1 MTNKLAIIEVKITLP
16 SSFKPR
22 TMTYRGFSQME
33 KISEKDF
40 VAKRAEDLFVEHVVG
55 KGVNFN
61 LKKEDLK
68 VKTSVTVYH
77 AHCYI
82 PTENQV
88 KLKFEKS
95 HE

>member
-1 MTNKLAIIEVKITLP
+1 MDNKLAIIEVKITLP
-16 SSFKPR
+16 ASFRPR
-22 TMTYRGFSQME
+22 TMTYRGFSQM
-33 KISEKDF
+33 KKVSEKDF
-40 VAKRAEDLFVEHVVG
+40 AAKRAEDLFVEHVVG

-68 VKTSVTVYH
+68 IKTSVTVH
-77 AHCYI
+77 HVHCYI

-88 KLKFEKS
+88 KIKFEKN